1 VTLESDRAT
10 DSDGGAKPV
19 EFLNCIRS
27 KQVAVRLRT
36 TVSLAGRAV
45 GAAVM
50 GLGTLVVV
58 GLVTAILGGLVVGG
72 LVLSVVDL
80 VVDPG
85 LKAFVAILLLGGALM
100 LRIWIGDVREAVR
113 QGRARLL
120 RETVPI
126 DLAPVDTER
135 VASTTAR
142 VAAQFDLPV
151 PQLRHHHARTPIACT
166 TRRDGETVLVVS
178 SGLLESLPDAELE
191 AVIAHELA
199 HLANGDQQLMT
210 WSLVPLIAAEEFH
223 DEMDKEDGD
232 PRDIP
237 WVMLGRLL
245 LGSSTLGAGLF
256 SRGREFAADRAA
268 VAATGEPGAL
278 AAALERLD
286 SATADR
292 PPADLRTH
300 ARSVD
305 AMSVLPTLDPERDGG
320 GGLFA
325 THPTTD
331 RRIERLRRLAAD

>member
-1 VTLESDRAT
+1 
-10 DSDGGAKPV
+10 
-19 EFLNCIRS
+19 
-27 KQVAVRLRT
+27 VRLRT
-36 TVSLAGRAV
+36 TLSLAGRAI
-45 GAAVM
+45 GAAVIA
-50 GLGTLVVV
+50 LGTLVVLGFV
-58 GLVTAILGGLVVGG
+58 LAVLGGLVVSGFILG
-72 LVLSVVDL
+72 AVDL

-85 LKAFVAILLLGGALM
+85 VKAFAAALLFGAVLT
-100 LRIWIGDVREAVR
+100 LHTHAGDVRDAVR
-113 QGRARLL
+113 QGRTRLL

-126 DLAPVDTER
+126 DVAPVDTDR
-135 VASTTAR
+135 VTSTTAR
-142 VAAQFDLPV
+142 LAAQFDLPV
-151 PQLRHHHARTPIACT
+151 PQLRHHHATTPIACT
-166 TRRDGETVLVVS
+166 TERDGETVLVVS
-178 SGLLESLPDAELE
+178 SGLLAALPDAELE
-191 AVIAHELA
+191 AVLAHELA
-199 HLANGDQQLMT
+199 HLANGDQRLMT
-210 WSLVPLIAAEEFH
+210 WALVPLIAAEEFH
-223 DEMDKEDGD
+223 DDMDEENGD

-245 LGSSTLGAGLF
+245 LGSSTLGVGLF

-292 PPADLRTH
+292 PPADLRAH

-325 THPTTD
+325 THPATE